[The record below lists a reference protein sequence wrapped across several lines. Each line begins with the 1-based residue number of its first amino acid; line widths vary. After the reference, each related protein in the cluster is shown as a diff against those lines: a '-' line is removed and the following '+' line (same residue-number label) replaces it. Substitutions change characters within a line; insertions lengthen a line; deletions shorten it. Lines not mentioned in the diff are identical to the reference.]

1 MKSSFNVVAF
11 ATSVLLLAFCASPS
25 ASAPAQ
31 STTITSPS
39 PLTCGDPSH
48 AVPLYIADS
57 PGQTVYYTTSTTDM
71 NILVKLPYDYDFLG
85 IAARVFPTQE
95 LSTVPLFHVQNDQT
109 IDNFYTTSA
118 TARDL
123 ALESGY
129 INASNAIAGYIY
141 PSQICGSVPFYGL
154 YSTAA
159 TEHFYTINEP
169 DYNAKLASGA
179 WTDEGIAGYVLDLDQ
194 CAN

>member
-1 MKSSFNVVAF
+1 MKSSFNV
-11 ATSVLLLAFCASPS
+11 PG
-25 ASAPAQ
+25 PK
-31 STTITSPS
+31 TTITSPS

-71 NILVKLPYDYDFLG
+71 NILVKLPYDYNFLG
-85 IAARVFPTQE
+85 IAAR
-95 LSTVPLFHVQNDQT
+95 NDQT

-179 WTDEGIAGYVLDLDQ
+179 WTDEGIAGYVLDLIRARTNAGQ
-194 CAN
+194 EEERERMVLVT